1 MSPTENLRLAAQ
13 ETRVQ
18 PLFERHALALCVLA
32 SLWGSAVEAAGYSEQ
47 GRLHDAASW
56 RSEEFKSN
64 WGLGAVGADFAY
76 ARGLSGAGVRLG
88 VYDSGTDLRHS
99 EFAGKPN
106 IGVLMADTGCISGA
120 SLENGCFYAEGDR
133 AAVTVIDSLP
143 PEALASLEELI
154 ADGSLTQEQ
163 LDEYLGL
170 VGATYEAHG
179 THVAGTAVANR
190 DGSGVHG
197 VAYGANLSTVR
208 MSGNTY
214 LGGPIAITDILR
226 APLPTAAA
234 VDAAYA
240 DLHRHNVRVVNH
252 SWGSPFS
259 PANEAE
265 LDIVLSMT
273 DTPVYTELK
282 PIADNAI
289 KYGMLHVWAAGNLPT
304 ANDLPQN
311 APNAGLQPNLPRA
324 IAELEPYWLAVVNLN
339 KELTLSDFSKRC
351 GFSKEWCLA
360 APGRDINSSWV
371 TGEIQTQN
379 HFDQDGNVD
388 GFTVSGDKPALG
400 YALSSGTSMAAPHV
414 TGGLALLME
423 RFPYLNNPQIRDVL
437 LTTAT
442 DLGDPGV
449 DDVYGWGVINLKK
462 AIDGP
467 GQIRVDT
474 VVNMDRPAGG
484 AIVWQGGAWDDWR
497 NDISGPGHLEKT
509 GIGWLR
515 LSGNNSFAGATL
527 KQGSLELDGTN
538 NLKGDVNVD
547 GGTLRLNGSLAVEGN
562 YRQATGS
569 TLMTGL
575 VAPTAPAKLQVSN
588 QASLNGGTLYLSAQ
602 PNSYY
607 LGQRYSILQANAAL
621 NGEFS
626 AIDRHE
632 FSPFLSVS
640 QVKEANNLQVEFG
653 RGRSLASAAET
664 PNQRAVANAADTD
677 TLTSPLAQRL
687 TALFPDQAPA
697 ALDQLS
703 GELHASTQAVL
714 IENSRVLR
722 QAVFERQRLA
732 AHSRSAGLET
742 NNRGV
747 WVQMPRQSG
756 QLGGDR
762 GTSRAAHNTT
772 GLLLGYDHPLEQG
785 TRLGVVAG
793 SSSTDVKAGSR
804 GKASVDSYQL
814 VIHAGHTW
822 DAFGLYGGIAYARHE
837 IETKRRVSFPG
848 VESRLSAAYASRTL
862 QTFAEANYRFSH
874 DFWDWQPYV
883 QLANVQQ
890 RSAGFNERGG
900 IAALRGKASQDSVNL
915 ATGGMRVNLD
925 LGKAQIGPSWL
936 NLRGGLAYTHASG
949 DLQPT
954 AKAAWDSDR
963 IMSVSGAPLDRQ
975 STRIELGATARL
987 RRDSTLDLGF
997 SREQGERTRDQN
1009 LTAQYTLMF

>member
-1 MSPTENLRLAAQ
+1 MSPTENLRQSARKTTAQ
-13 ETRVQ
+13 TSFKRN
-18 PLFERHALALCVLA
+18 AIALCVLA
-32 SLWGSAVEAAGYSEQ
+32 CLSGTAVEAAAYQEQ

-76 ARGLSGAGVRLG
+76 ARGLSGAGVQMA
-88 VYDSGTDLRHS
+88 VYDTGTDLRHR

-106 IGVLMADTGCISGA
+106 TGVLMADNGCISGA

-133 AAVTVIDSLP
+133 AAVTVLDTLP
-143 PEALASLEELI
+143 PEALAALEELI
-154 ADGSLTQEQ
+154 ADGNLTREQ
-163 LDEYLGL
+163 LDEYLRL
-170 VGATYEAHG
+170 AGATYEAHG
-179 THVAGTAVANR
+179 THVAVTALANR
-190 DGSGVHG
+190 DGAGVHG
-197 VAYGANLSTVR
+197 VAYGANLSAVR
-208 MSGNTY
+208 KFGNAY
-214 LGGPIAITDILR
+214 LGGPIAITDVLR

-240 DLHRHNVRVVNH
+240 DLHRQNVRVVNH

-265 LDIVLSMT
+265 LDIALSIT
-273 DTPVYTELK
+273 GPPVYTELK
-282 PIADNAI
+282 AIADNAI
-289 KYGMLHVWAAGNLPT
+289 QYGMLHVWAAGNLTT
-304 ANDLPQN
+304 ANESPQT
-311 APNAGLQPNLPRA
+311 APNAGLQSNLPRA
-324 IAELEPYWLAVVNLN
+324 LAALEPYWLTVVNLN
-339 KELTLSDFSKRC
+339 KELTLSDVSMRC
-351 GFSKEWCLA
+351 GFSKDWCLA
-360 APGRDINSSWV
+360 APGTDINSSWV
-371 TGEIQTQN
+371 TGSIHTQN
-379 HFDQDGNVD
+379 SVDPDGNIN
-388 GFTVSGDKPALG
+388 GFTVTGDKPDLG
-400 YALSSGTSMAAPHV
+400 YALNSGTSMAAPHV

-442 DLGDPGV
+442 DLGAPGV
-449 DDVYGWGVINLKK
+449 DDVYGWGLMNLKK

-467 GQIRVDT
+467 GQMRVDT

-497 NDISGPGHLEKT
+497 NDISGPGRLEKT

-527 KQGSLELDGTN
+527 KQGILELDGINT
-538 NLKGDVNVD
+538 LKGDVNVD

-562 YRQATGS
+562 YRQAAGS

-575 VAPTAPAKLQVSN
+575 AAPTAPAKLQVSN
-588 QASLNGGTLYLSAQ
+588 QASITGGTLYLSAQ

-621 NGEFS
+621 SGEFA
-626 AIDRHE
+626 AIDRRE

-640 QVKEANNLQVEFG
+640 QIKEANSLLVEFG

-677 TLTSPLAQRL
+677 ALTSPLVQRL
-687 TALFPDQAPA
+687 TALFPDQAPS

-703 GELHASTQAVL
+703 GELHPSTQAVL

-722 QAVFERQRLA
+722 QAVFDRQRLA
-732 AHSRSAGLET
+732 PGNRSAGPQA
-742 NNRGV
+742 NNRGA

-756 QLGGDR
+756 QLGGDS
-762 GTSRAAHNTT
+762 GTSRAAHSTT
-772 GLLLGYDHPLEQG
+772 GLLVGFDHPLQQG

-793 SSSTDVKAGSR
+793 SGRTDVKAGSR

-814 VIHAGHTW
+814 GVHAGHTW
-822 DAFGLYGGIAYARHE
+822 DAFGLYGGIAYAWHE

-848 VESRLSAAYASRTL
+848 IENRLSAKYASRTL

-890 RSAGFNERGG
+890 RSEGYNERGG
-900 IAALRGKASQDSVNL
+900 IAALRGKASKDSVNL
-915 ATGGMRVNLD
+915 ATGGVRVNLD
-925 LGKAQIGPSWL
+925 LGKARIGPSWL
-936 NLRGGLAYTHASG
+936 SLRGGLAYTHAGG

-954 AKAAWDSDR
+954 AKAAWDGGR
-963 IMSVSGAPLDRQ
+963 VMSVSGAPLDRQ

-987 RRDSTLDLGF
+987 SRDSTLDLGF
-997 SREQGERTRDQN
+997 SRQQGERTRDQS
-1009 LTAQYTLMF
+1009 LTAQYTLLF

>member
-1 MSPTENLRLAAQ
+1 MLG
-13 ETRVQ
+13 
-18 PLFERHALALCVLA
+18 C
-32 SLWGSAVEAAGYSEQ
+32 LWGTPVTAANYTEQ

-64 WGLGAVGADFAY
+64 WGLGAVGADYAY
-76 ARGLSGAGVRLG
+76 ARGLSGAGVQIG
-88 VYDSGTDLRHS
+88 IYDSGTDLRHS
-99 EFAGKPN
+99 EFAWKPT
-106 IGVLMADTGCISGA
+106 IGVLMADNGCLSGA

-133 AAVTVIDSLP
+133 AAVTVIGSLP
-143 PEALASLEELI
+143 PDALATLEELI
-154 ADGSLTQEQ
+154 ADGSLTREQ

-170 VGATYEAHG
+170 VSTTYDAHG
-179 THVAGTAVANR
+179 THVAGIATANR
-190 DGSGVHG
+190 DGSGVQG
-197 VAYGANLSTVR
+197 VAYGANLSAVR
-208 MSGNTY
+208 KFGNTY
-214 LGGPIAITDILR
+214 LGGPIAITDIWR

-234 VDAAYA
+234 VGAAYA
-240 DLHRHNVRVVNH
+240 DLHRQNVRVVNH

-265 LDIVLSMT
+265 LDSVLS
-273 DTPVYTELK
+273 DTGTAVYTELK
-282 PIADNAI
+282 AIADNAS
-289 KYGMLHVWAAGNLPT
+289 KYGMLHVWSAGNLPT
-304 ANDLPQN
+304 ANASPQT

-324 IAELEPYWLAVVNLN
+324 IAELEPYWLTVVNLN
-339 KELTLSDFSKRC
+339 RELTLGDFSKRC
-351 GFSKEWCLA
+351 GFSKDWCLA
-360 APGRDINSSWV
+360 APGTDINSSWV
-371 TGEIQTQN
+371 SGAIQTQN
-379 HFDQDGNVD
+379 HFDQNGDID
-388 GFTVSGDKPALG
+388 GFTVTGDQPELG
-400 YALSSGTSMAAPHV
+400 YAVSSGTSMAAPHV

-423 RFPYLNNPQIRDVL
+423 RFPYLDNPQIRDVL

-442 DLGDPGV
+442 DLGAPGV
-449 DDVYGWGVINLKK
+449 DDVYGWGLMNLKK

-467 GQIRVDT
+467 GQMRVDT

-497 NDISGPGHLEKT
+497 NDISGPGRLEKT

-515 LSGNNSFAGATL
+515 LSGNNRFAGATL
-527 KQGSLELDGTN
+527 KQGILELDGTN

-562 YRQATGS
+562 YRQAAGS

-575 VAPTAPAKLQVSN
+575 IAPTAPAKLQVSN
-588 QASLNGGTLYLSAQ
+588 QVSINGGTLYLSAQ

-621 NGEFS
+621 SGEFA
-626 AIDRHE
+626 AIDRRE

-640 QVKEANNLQVEFG
+640 QVKQANALLVEFG

-664 PNQRAVANAADTD
+664 PNQQAVAKTADSD
-677 TLTSPLAQRL
+677 ALTSPLAQRL
-687 TALFPDQAPA
+687 TALFPDQAPS

-722 QAVFERQRLA
+722 QAVFDRQRLA
-732 AHSRSAGLET
+732 PDHRSAGPNAT
-742 NNRGV
+742 QRGV

-756 QLGGDR
+756 QLGGDS
-762 GTSRAAHNTT
+762 GTSRAAHSTT
-772 GLLLGYDHPLEQG
+772 GLLVGFDHQLEQG

-814 VIHAGHTW
+814 GLYAGHTW
-822 DAFGLYGGIAYARHE
+822 EAFGLYGGIAYARHE
-837 IETKRRVSFPG
+837 IETRRRVSFPG
-848 VESRLSAAYASRTL
+848 VESRLSTQYASRTL

-874 DFWDWQPYV
+874 DVWDWQPYV

-890 RSAGFNERGG
+890 RSDGFNERGG
-900 IAALRGKASQDSVNL
+900 IAALRGKASKDSVNL
-915 ATGGMRVNLD
+915 ATGGVRVNLD

-936 NLRGGLAYTHASG
+936 SLRGGLAYTRASG

-954 AKAAWDSDR
+954 ARAAWDGGR
-963 IMSVSGAPLDRQ
+963 VMSVSGAPLDRQ
-975 STRIELGATARL
+975 STRLEVGATARL
-987 RRDSTLDLGF
+987 SRDSALDLSF
-997 SREQGERTRDQN
+997 NQQRGERSRDQSI
-1009 LTAQYTLMF
+1009 TAQYSLQF